1 MRISEIKDVPL
12 RHLAQSRVNPEW
24 AKNNRDLD
32 VLVNAFDWEK
42 TPEGSPFWN
51 DVDDGRVTKLEIKP
65 SVSEKKPMR
74 GTRTHYENST
84 GKYDV
89 IDIINDYKLN
99 FNRGNIVKYVLRC
112 GKKDN
117 SIQELEKAKDYIER
131 ELEILRREQDQ
142 WIIDNKD

>member
-1 MRISEIKDVPL
+1 MKISEIKDVPL
-12 RHLAQSRVNPEW
+12 RHLAQSRVNLKFYPNQNKDILGTAFKW
-24 AKNNRDLD
+24 AD
-32 VLVNAFDWEK
+32 
-42 TPEGSPFWN
+42 TPEGISFWN
-51 DVDDGRVTKLEIKP
+51 QVNSGEITKLEKRKP
-65 SVSEKKPMR
+65 SMR

-89 IDIINDYKLN
+89 IDIINDYGLN